1 MKLRRI
7 TKRDG
12 REAPFDKTKISDAV
26 SRAQAA
32 VGEADPHFAAEVA
45 DVVEMALLRRYPQG
59 RLPHTPE
66 REAVPGIEE
75 IQDLVEQAL
84 IELGHAA
91 VAKAYI
97 LYRDRRAR
105 IRAALEVRAPDDT
118 LGRELACDRGA
129 AGASAAPGEKRK
141 SPPRVQV
148 SGGVTTWSKGR
159 IVVALMNEA
168 ELPRA
173 TAEQVAARVEER
185 VFDSG
190 LKRISTALIRELV
203 DNELVELGL
212 SQALRR
218 QRPVVLARH
227 DLRRLL
233 GDAAPRDPAEALPAD
248 VLGREPLGGRPAR
261 EVLAGAVLARFA
273 VEDLLPENV
282 AELHLSGE
290 LHFEDLEA
298 PHLAL
303 TQAIPADLLLSSDRS
318 PQAAFEL
325 LDEVAQVAVRTSY
338 GVTIEDAQLL
348 VGLFARGSR
357 AAQNPARAPRS
368 GPSALGSFLLALA
381 ATARAS
387 GRAIDL
393 GFGPLGSGSSGA
405 SSATS
410 GGAPAANASVAA
422 RAGASGRSGG
432 SASPAWL
439 ARLVLELAE
448 LAAHGERGRLPRLF
462 LDGDDLAAC
471 VAADA
476 STRPALE
483 RLLAIGLVVPTWSVA
498 GERFAA
504 PGLARAWRER
514 GGLVCGGACA
524 INLVRAAR
532 RAGPWREDA
541 LLENAAR
548 SIESA
553 LEGLAALSEHQRRE
567 RWLEGAQRGLVRGRV
582 RYAIVPVGLREALR
596 CVADGELR
604 PEQAARLLSFL
615 GEAVQRFS
623 RTRGLP
629 VVLSTW
635 FGERAAL
642 RFSALDR
649 EYFHVSQPLLFEGAA
664 LAAGSAA
671 APYSTGLDLSPAG
684 GVAAQ
689 ASALEA
695 AESALCATQKSG
707 ALHPPAILRALAH
720 GPLEERPSVLSAW
733 ERLERTRSRLRSG
746 AWALY
751 ALPAS
756 ETGVSDSAPTLYTER
771 ESDES
776 LDEVELADGASD
788 AGLDV
793 SVIEPTARTAS
804 GRSSRPASA
813 PRASNLEDS

>member
-7 TKRDG
+7 QKRDG
-12 REAPFDKTKISDAV
+12 REVPFDKTKISDAV

-45 DVVEMALLRRYPQG
+45 DVVEMALLRRYPHG

-105 IRAALEVRAPDDT
+105 IRAALEVRGQDDS
-118 LGRELACDRGA
+118 LGRETAFERPEAHGD
-129 AGASAAPGEKRK
+129 KRK
-141 SPPRVQV
+141 APPRVQV
-148 SGGVTTWSKGR
+148 SGGVATWSKGR

-218 QRPVVLARH
+218 QRPVVLPRH

-233 GDAAPRDPAEALPAD
+233 SDAAPRDPAEALSAD
-248 VLGREPLGGRPAR
+248 VLGREPYGGRPAR

-273 VEDLLPENV
+273 VEDLLPESA

-303 TQAIPADLLLSSDRS
+303 SQAIPADLLLSSDRS

-325 LDEVAQVAVRTSY
+325 LDELAQIASRTSH
-338 GVTIEDAQLL
+338 GVVLEDAQLV
-348 VGLFARGSR
+348 VGLFARGTR
-357 AAQNPARAPRS
+357 ASAAASARGNRPA
-368 GPSALGSFLLALA
+368 PSALASFLLALS

-387 GRAIDL
+387 GRSIDL
-393 GFGPLGSGSSGA
+393 GF
-405 SSATS
+405 
-410 GGAPAANASVAA
+410 APSNASASAPSTTSAA
-422 RAGASGRSGG
+422 APNAR
-432 SASPAWL
+432 SASAPAWL
-439 ARLVLELAE
+439 PRLALELAE
-448 LAAHGERGRLPRLF
+448 LAAHGERTRLPRLF

-471 VAADA
+471 VASDPNARA
-476 STRPALE
+476 AFE
-483 RLLAIGLVVPTWSVA
+483 RLLTLGLVVPTWSVA

-548 SIESA
+548 SIEAA

-604 PEQAARLLSFL
+604 PEQAARLVSFL

-623 RTRGLP
+623 RSRGLP
-629 VVLSTW
+629 VALTTW

-649 EYFHVSQPLLFEGAA
+649 EYFHVSQPLLFEGAS
-664 LAAGSAA
+664 LPAGSAA
-671 APYSTGLDLSPAG
+671 TPYSTGLDLSPAG

-689 ASALEA
+689 VSSLEA
-695 AESALCATQKSG
+695 AEAALSATQKSG

-720 GPLEERPSVLSAW
+720 GPLEDRPSVLSAW

-756 ETGVSDSAPTLYTER
+756 ETESAGAAPMLYAED
-771 ESDES
+771 EPAGPLQSDEP
-776 LDEVELADGASD
+776 EFDGGGEGED
-788 AGLDV
+788 APALE
-793 SVIEPTARTAS
+793 STARTAS
-804 GRSSRPASA
+804 VRSSRSSSA
-813 PRASNLEDS
+813 PRASHLEDS